1 MSKKQVMALV
11 AGVVVFMTLIGAGV
25 AYFLIKDRANQSEQS
40 PTMYTY
46 AIEDYFVTNVKDSNK
61 LFKTSVVL
69 VLNKEGM
76 DTVMK
81 ENLPVIRD
89 KILFILRELTA
100 EDLANP
106 DIQNKLRDKIPTAL
120 NEAMGIDYIVSV
132 YFGDFVMQ

>member
-76 DTVMK
+76 DTELK
-81 ENLPVIRD
+81 ENLPIIRD
-89 KILFILRELTA
+89 KILFIIRELTA
-100 EDLANP
+100 DDLANP